1 MERQRKPTLPTRC
14 TECQQE
20 MESPLA
26 CSMCGNLGHLA
37 PNTFDL
43 FELFALNPA
52 YDIDLKDLHRKYLAM
67 SRVIHPDIAG
77 GDKSEQRQQALSLS
91 AELNKAYETL
101 RDPVSRADY
110 MLTLAGGPS
119 ASEMKVVPQSLL
131 GEVLV
136 MREEIEESRE
146 SGDDTRMES
155 IRKEITARRE
165 ETLNRIAELAR
176 GLECWHT
183 ETRKQL
189 REQLNIMKYWNSL
202 LEQTSA
208 GPVATT
214 GSGHGKP

>member
-1 MERQRKPTLPTRC
+1 MERQHKPTLPTRC

-26 CSMCGNLGHLA
+26 CSMCGNLGNLA
-37 PNTFDL
+37 PDTFDL
-43 FELFALNPA
+43 FELFALNPV
-52 YDIDLKDLHRKYLAM
+52 YDIDLKDLHRKYLSM

-77 GDKSEQRQQALSLS
+77 GDKSDQRLQALSLS

-101 RDPVSRADY
+101 RDPVARADY

-119 ASEMKVVPQSLL
+119 ASEMKAVPQSLL

-136 MREEIEESRE
+136 MREEIEESRK
-146 SGDDTRMES
+146 SGDEARMTS
-155 IRKEITARRE
+155 IRKEIEARRA
-165 ETLNRIAELAR
+165 ETLNRIAEIAR
-176 GLECWHT
+176 GLECWQT

-202 LEQTSA
+202 LEQTLA
-208 GPVATT
+208 GPMATA